1 VGNSG
6 STCSEEGVGTMERGA
21 AEGGGMEITATVPT
35 DGGDGGTRSRVRSNE
50 WWTVSSGPVSS
61 RVYCQS

>member
-1 VGNSG
+1 
-6 STCSEEGVGTMERGA
+6 MERGA

-35 DGGDGGTRSRVRSNE
+35 DRFIGTRSRVRSNE